1 MIFRNFKHLIF
12 IGLLTITTAGF
23 GQGFTL
29 QNEEV
34 IFSFDTRD
42 GKKVTLNKDKA
53 NHYIIYRFGTK
64 DTIEFE
70 FPDTSNNSWANFEY
84 SFWLRGGGRQNEGLD
99 LNYIYFT
106 DKNFKYIIY
115 DTYFAAGKK
124 RNIGIKIL
132 DLETNK
138 TINLRGDIKTRKGTL
153 IDFRDNKLLEIGEEL
168 FE

>member
-1 MIFRNFKHLIF
+1 
-12 IGLLTITTAGF
+12 
-23 GQGFTL
+23 
-29 QNEEV
+29 
-34 IFSFDTRD
+34 
-42 GKKVTLNKDKA
+42 
-53 NHYIIYRFGTK
+53 
-64 DTIEFE
+64 
-70 FPDTSNNSWANFEY
+70 
-84 SFWLRGGGRQNEGLD
+84 LRGGGRQNEGLD

-153 IDFRDNKLLEIGEEL
+153 IDFRDNKLLKIGEEL
-168 FE
+168 FD